1 MVLSQRRRSARRRPW
16 RGRALAGVEAAPRA
30 PRRSPVR
37 PLALRKGQRQRRRSQ
52 WDCGDD
58 CWAGGTAAALC
69 FFCAPE
75 PRPSTPTAR
84 AGRKPVLAILDRVF
98 RAARGRWRP
107 PRPPRSGGTRRGAA
121 AAAVVGGAGAA
132 ARFRPRHPCVLPALP
147 TAAGGGVGRGGG
159 RAAPSAVAAVAT
171 PRAAS
176 LGGAAA
182 AGGAAWGGAG
192 TAYNPAAAATAGRR
206 GTRRATAVQPAHR
219 GRRRRR
225 GGARHGRRRA
235 RRGGPAGGRRPFRVG
250 RREWRASLP
259 VCVRLQ
265 AGADDPCRSLFLCLP
280 GAGCCS
286 VFWGVVHQ
294 NCRR

>member
-84 AGRKPVLAILDRVF
+84 AGRKPVLAILDRVV
-98 RAARGRWRP
+98 RAARG
-107 PRPPRSGGTRRGAA
+107 SLAAAA
-121 AAAVVGGAGAA
+121 AAAVG
-132 ARFRPRHPCVLPALP
+132 RHPSRRR
-147 TAAGGGVGRGGG
+147 GRRGRRRRGGG
-159 RAAPSAVAAVAT
+159 RPLSPPPPV
-171 PRAAS
+171 RAAGVAHS
-176 LGGAAA
+176 RRRGCRARRRQGGALR
-182 AGGAAWGGAG
+182 GGGGGHPSRRLVGGRRRRRRGGVGGGG
-192 TAYNPAAAATAGRR
+192 TAYYPAAAATAGRR